1 MGSTRTPL
9 YLLCMQAES
18 PSGVSRPVYKIASP
32 RLSRR
37 YFRGKNRIVFLVSM
51 YTQEE
56 EALPQD
62 PHCVSLLKENFLL
75 KIALGGCSTNTLFRQ
90 RNLFSFPSL
99 ASDNAGLWNL

>member
-9 YLLCMQAES
+9 HLLYMQAEY
-18 PSGVSRPVYKIASP
+18 PSGVSRPVYKIVSP
-32 RLSRR
+32 RLSRG
-37 YFRGKNRIVFLVSM
+37 YFRGKNRIVFLVLR

-62 PHCVSLLKENFLL
+62 PDCVSLLKEIFLL
-75 KIALGGCSTNTLFRQ
+75 KIALGWYSTNTRFRQ
-90 RNLFSFPSL
+90 RNLFSFPSF